1 MTHKFIDENKARLLL
16 LIKLDAEHLME
27 RIELRFSDYM
37 GTWALKRTRTH
48 FLDVFKNRYSD
59 LSMNDLRLFSQELI
73 VALDKFY
80 KEVDELNW
88 YLNHT
93 EDMPATAEEH
103 AQRRI
108 RSIKG
113 HFSTLHLYL
122 EAELGHTQEETNAVS

>member
-37 GTWALKRTRTH
+37 GTWALKRIRTH

-59 LSMNDLRLFSQELI
+59 LNMNDLRLFSQELI

-80 KEVDELNW
+80 QEVDDLNW

-122 EAELGHTQEETNAVS
+122 EAELGHVQEEANVVS